1 MSTHPFLS
9 LHSVARL
16 YARILLC
23 HSPTPPESLI
33 KPSRPATVEET
44 LGHTSAFASISELVR
59 RKRNPGWEV
68 EKQAF
73 ELTFKEALKLL
84 KEGMDPYDE
93 ARIARGEQGGI
104 RGKGKWTV
112 NPDFPRDVAQ
122 QLFGWEGFMR

>member
-1 MSTHPFLS
+1 M
-9 LHSVARL
+9 
-16 YARILLC
+16 
-23 HSPTPPESLI
+23 
-33 KPSRPATVEET
+33 EET

-112 NPDFPRDVAQ
+112 NPEFPRDVAQ